1 MMLTR
6 HRLPSAQFEALAA
19 GAGGAAGELRS
30 GQLSKRVLQIV
41 TLLGEISARCPDTF
55 AAGGFQDSYATLA
68 AARRRSQP
76 ATDAVLLH
84 PQVGAWA
91 AHALRRLV
99 STAAGDRSLDDD
111 LGHFGAVAVAAA
123 LAAREGFDL
132 TLRVRSDGTLMVP
145 TFGLARL
152 GLGPAWCR
160 ARAGPGADGVDLD
173 VGGGSVV
180 SVPVRSPVSSSRW
193 WPLRR
198 LRSTVDG
205 CRIDVVL
212 DDIDPYRDCHRIGAA
227 DRLPAAEITRWQALL
242 DEAWTLLVRRQGRRA
257 ASLSAGVQT
266 LVPLQPSE
274 RAAELSASSRDACGA
289 IALTPSPDGPA
300 LAVALVHEFQHSK
313 LSALL
318 DLVPLHDAGPDA
330 TFYAPWR
337 SDPRPLAGLL
347 QGSYAHLGLVDYWH
361 VQRLVE
367 AGARRRV
374 AHFEFARWTPAVRRT
389 LHTLSASGRL
399 TDVGRRFVAGMRRR
413 LVELRASPVPPE
425 PRTLARDAAVDHWV
439 TWRLRNLRPDPGQ
452 IDGWV
457 EAWLDA
463 APCAPMA
470 RLASAMV
477 VAGDPGWAGSG
488 ARLEL
493 AYLRLRDPGRL
504 SALSADPSRLA
515 AEIPGAVTAD
525 CRYVRADHSTAARLY
540 RDELA
545 ASPARVDLWA
555 GLVLAHRRL
564 RTPAFRFLVSYP
576 ECVLAA
582 HERIRAAT
590 GATPDAAELAAW
602 LDRAHRAAYRRRV
615 ESV

>member
-1 MMLTR
+1 MTLTR
-6 HRLPSAQFEALAA
+6 HRLSSAQFEALAG
-19 GAGGAAGELRS
+19 GAGDTAGELRS
-30 GQLSKRVLQIV
+30 GQLSRCVLQIV
-41 TLLGEISARCPDTF
+41 TLLGEISARRPDTF
-55 AAGGFQDSYATLA
+55 VAGGFRDSYGTLA
-68 AARRRSQP
+68 AARRRSRP
-76 ATDAVLLH
+76 AADAVLLH

-111 LGHFGAVAVAAA
+111 LGHFGAVAAAAA

-152 GLGPAWCR
+152 GRGPAWCR
-160 ARAGPGADGVDLD
+160 ARAGPGAVGVDLD
-173 VGGGSVV
+173 VGGGSIVT
-180 SVPVRSPVSSSRW
+180 VPVRSPVSSSRW

-227 DRLPAAEITRWQALL
+227 DRLPAAGVARWQALL
-242 DEAWTLLVRRQGRRA
+242 DEAWALLVRRQGRRA
-257 ASLSAGVQT
+257 VSLSTGVQT
-266 LVPLQPSE
+266 LVPLQPSA

-300 LAVALVHEFQHSK
+300 LAVALVHEYQHSK

-318 DLVPLHDAGPDA
+318 DLVPLHDAGPGA

-337 SDPRPLAGLL
+337 SDPRPLAGLF
-347 QGSYAHLGLVDYWH
+347 QGAYAHLGLADYWH
-361 VQRLVE
+361 GQRLVE
-367 AGARRRV
+367 AEAPRRV
-374 AHFEFARWTPAVRRT
+374 AYFEFARWTSAVRRT
-389 LHTLSASGRL
+389 LQVLGASGRL
-399 TDVGRRFVAGMRRR
+399 TEVGRRFVAGMRRR

-425 PRTLARDAAVDHWV
+425 PRTLARDAVVDHWIS
-439 TWRLRNLRPDPGQ
+439 WRLRNLRPDPEQ
-452 IDGWV
+452 IDVWV
-457 EAWLDA
+457 ESWLDA
-463 APCAPMA
+463 APCPPIS
-470 RLASAMV
+470 RLPPAKV
-477 VAGDPGWAGSG
+477 VAGDPLWAGSG

-504 SALSADPSRLA
+504 RALSADPAGLA
-515 AEIPGAVTAD
+515 AEMPGAVTAD
-525 CRYVRADHSTAARLY
+525 CRYVQSDHRTAARLY

-564 RTPAFRFLVSYP
+564 QTPAARFLVSYP
-576 ECVLAA
+576 ESVLAA
-582 HERIRAAT
+582 HERIRAAA
-590 GATPDAAELAAW
+590 GASPDAEALAAW
-602 LDRAHRAAYRRRV
+602 LDGAHRPAHRRRL
-615 ESV
+615 ESA